1 MAVLYIVNTQAVT
14 AVVIELENGE
24 AAYALH
30 YGDSK
35 S

>member
-1 MAVLYIVNTQAVT
+1 MTVLYIVNTQEVT
-14 AVVIELENGE
+14 AVVIELENSE

-30 YGDSK
+30 CGGSK